1 MGEKHCDILDEA
13 CEYIADDSNED
24 RHGYPL
30 GSPWLATALREY
42 VADLRARAVPESTRY
57 VAWVAGGDSLT
68 IEYYG
73 GIWKWHTWRGDGP
86 ACIAS
91 GLAGTMQA
99 AIAAAE
105 EASE

>member
-1 MGEKHCDILDEA
+1 MVDEVCDAMSSTEA
-13 CEYIADDSNED
+13 CDKLRA
-24 RHGYPL
+24 
-30 GSPWLATALREY
+30 ALREY

-57 VAWVAGGDSLT
+57 VAWEAGANRLT
-68 IEYYG
+68 AKLMRG
-73 GIWKWHTWRGDGP
+73 VWQWHTWRGDGP

-91 GLAGTMQA
+91 GIEVTMRA

>member
-1 MGEKHCDILDEA
+1 MPTPRLAEGGEEPMGDI
-13 CEYIADDSNED
+13 
-24 RHGYPL
+24 
-30 GSPWLATALREY
+30 W
-42 VADLRARAVPESTRY
+42 STRNGEMVVPDSTQY
-57 VAWVAGGDSLT
+57 VAWEAGANRLT
-68 IEYYG
+68 VKSWRG
-73 GIWKWHTWRGDGP
+73 VWKWHTWRGDGP